1 MDKTKI
7 ADAGN
12 KAYDI
17 SQQVIGLIGTH
28 PISIPVVLLF
38 LEEIAIPL
46 PIPGEFF
53 IVYDGYLVS
62 QNAISYFKIF
72 AMLLVSMTLG
82 ASILYFLSVRWG
94 NEIVIKLGKYIHLNQ
109 QKLFHLEK
117 MFNQHG
123 RWLIIF
129 GRIIPGFRIP
139 ITIFSGMSAITFKD
153 FITNVLISNV
163 LLISFY
169 LYLGKIFGLKGQ
181 QILQQ
186 KYSGLF
192 LLLLPV
198 TIGVL
203 YYLTSHKL
211 RKKNNL

>member
-7 ADAGN
+7 ADASN

-109 QKLFHLEK
+109 EKLFALEK
-117 MFNQHG
+117 LFNRHG
-123 RWLIIF
+123 HWLIIF

-139 ITIFSGMSAITFKD
+139 ITIFFVVAIH
-153 FITNVLISNV
+153 ILVLNIW
-163 LLISFY
+163 L
-169 LYLGKIFGLKGQ
+169 
-181 QILQQ
+181 
-186 KYSGLF
+186 
-192 LLLLPV
+192 
-198 TIGVL
+198 
-203 YYLTSHKL
+203 
-211 RKKNNL
+211 